1 MTDSEKAKLVA
12 SKIRG
17 TFPKSSGGLLCYAVV
32 ERALLDA
39 FANKIKKDH
48 ELCRDTAIEYLKSEM
63 PHLDLSEVS
72 SDWVRRLIR
81 QVGLKL

>member
-1 MTDSEKAKLVA
+1 MTDAQKAKLVA

-39 FANKIKKDH
+39 FANRTSKEH
-48 ELCRDTAIEYLKSEM
+48 EICRDTAIEYLKKEM

-72 SDWVRRLIR
+72 SDWIRRLIR